1 MNVARTERFK
11 RAYKGLSPRERE
23 RVKRAIA
30 LLMEHGFRYPSLHV
44 KRIKG
49 TAHIWEVRV
58 SLACRMTFQ
67 IEEDTIVLRNVGEHD
82 ATLDRP

>member
-1 MNVARTERFK
+1 MP
-11 RAYKGLSPRERE
+11 PRERE
-23 RVKRAIA
+23 RVKKAIA
-30 LLMEHGFRYPSLHV
+30 LLMERGFRDQSLHV

-58 SLACRMTFQ
+58 NLACRMPFQ
-67 IEEDTIVLRNVGEHD
+67 IEEDTIVLRNVGAHD